1 MTCISAHAGD
11 DEDEDGNGKATA
23 ALRSSSLL
31 TGSKDGTARLWR
43 LQASASR
50 VAESS
55 CVAELRGHTEG
66 LAAVVHSPDGHRC
79 ATGAW
84 DASLRLWRLDTA
96 AAVEPEAGGKRRKKG
111 DAGAVAQASAA
122 IVAPDATLTGHTG
135 CVSAVCWPDLGTVY
149 TGGWDHTLRCWDVD
163 SGACSSIL
171 NDGGSKAVYALHVR
185 PGTQLLAFCGAERA
199 VRVWDTRSGA
209 TVANTVLGS
218 GHSSWVTSVRWC
230 PWHEHQLLSA
240 GHDGHLVLWDIRG
253 KAPVHNVG
261 VSADKLL
268 AADWARAPGAGPGAR
283 RVAVG
288 GSDTKLHIMSMLQ
301 AL

>member
-1 MTCISAHAGD
+1 MTCISAHTGD
-11 DEDEDGNGKATA
+11 DDEVDGDKAA
-23 ALRSSSLL
+23 SMLRSSTIL
-31 TGSKDGTARLWR
+31 TGSKDGTARMWR
-43 LQASASR
+43 VQASASR
-50 VAESS
+50 VAETS
-55 CVAELRGHTEG
+55 CGAELRGHSEG
-66 LAAVVHSPDGHRC
+66 IAAVVHSPDGNRC

-111 DAGAVAQASAA
+111 DAGAAAAGAAAA
-122 IVAPDATLTGHTG
+122 IVAPDATLSGHTG
-135 CVSAVCWPDLGTVY
+135 CVSAACWPDLGTIY
-149 TGGWDHTLRCWDVD
+149 SGGWDHTLRCWDID

-171 NDGGSKAVYALHVR
+171 NDGGSKAVFGVHVR

-209 TVANTVLGS
+209 TVANTVLAG
-218 GHSSWVTSVRWC
+218 GHSSWVTAVRWC

-240 GHDGHLVLWDIRG
+240 GHDGHLVLWDMRG
-253 KAPVHNVG
+253 KAPVHNAA

-268 AADWARAPGAGPGAR
+268 GADWARAPGAGAAAR
-283 RVAVG
+283 RVAAG
-288 GSDTKLHIMSMLQ
+288 GADTKLHILSMMQ